1 MGITVTTSSDYEN
14 WLQNI
19 DIVLPWRHT
28 YTAIKKKK
36 NNIFK
41 NIKYV
46 LQFTTGLLL
55 VVRG

>member
-28 YTAIKKKK
+28 NTAIKKKK

>member
-28 YTAIKKKK
+28 NTAIKKKK
-36 NNIFK
+36 NNIFT

-55 VVRG
+55 VVRD